1 MGRSR
6 TMIARFVTGA
16 SARLPRSAEACVWG
30 LLVLIPCG
38 ASESPA
44 PRVAINRP
52 AVGLVLPL
60 SLQAKQAAD
69 VILVGNHL
77 DRARRITCECT
88 DLKTTIRS
96 GGPLSIQARV
106 EASNSAIPGPRAL
119 VVETP
124 KGPSNRILFRV
135 TGGPAS
141 SRKNRTKAVSKHS
154 RSRRQRSSRAR
165 SRPYKTRTC
174 FGSTWTLATDL
185 PSRSFQRAAGPA
197 AMWPQS

>member
-1 MGRSR
+1 MGP
-6 TMIARFVTGA
+6 ARAGSVRCLGELCTQGCDQPA
-16 SARLPRSAEACVWG
+16 GGGARLAPE
-30 LLVLIPCG
+30 
-38 ASESPA
+38 PA
-44 PRVAINRP
+44 
-52 AVGLVLPL
+52 G
-60 SLQAKQAAD
+60 QAGRRR
-69 VILVGNHL
+69 ILVGNYL

-106 EASNSAIPGPRAL
+106 EASDSAIPGPRAL

-124 KGPSNRILFRV
+124 EGPSNRILFRV

-174 FGSTWTLATDL
+174 FGSTWTLASDW
-185 PSRSFQRAAGPA
+185 PSISFQRAAGPA

>member
-44 PRVAINRP
+44 PKVAINRP
-52 AVGLVLPL
+52 AVGFVLPL
-60 SLQAKQAAD
+60 SLQAKQAAY
-69 VILVGNHL
+69 VILVGNYV

-88 DLKTTIRS
+88 DLKATIRS

-106 EASNSAIPGPRAL
+106 EASDSAIPGPRTL

-135 TGGPAS
+135 TGAQHRRERTE
-141 SRKNRTKAVSKHS
+141 RK
-154 RSRRQRSSRAR
+154 
-165 SRPYKTRTC
+165 
-174 FGSTWTLATDL
+174 L
-185 PSRSFQRAAGPA
+185 
-197 AMWPQS
+197 

>member
-52 AVGLVLPL
+52 AVGFVLPL

-69 VILVGNHL
+69 GSSSATTST
-77 DRARRITCECT
+77 ARGA
-88 DLKTTIRS
+88 S
-96 GGPLSIQARV
+96 PANAR
-106 EASNSAIPGPRAL
+106 
-119 VVETP
+119 T
-124 KGPSNRILFRV
+124 
-135 TGGPAS
+135 
-141 SRKNRTKAVSKHS
+141 
-154 RSRRQRSSRAR
+154 
-165 SRPYKTRTC
+165 
-174 FGSTWTLATDL
+174 
-185 PSRSFQRAAGPA
+185 
-197 AMWPQS
+197 